1 MKESIG
7 KIQGNGMRELADRLS
22 TMPENSR
29 KLLARIVELAYQ
41 RNSRDQEKDKDRDRD
56 NDRRPNTVYFPEL
69 HESCGLDVEAM
80 YETLKPLQSA
90 GLIEID
96 DQYPFEEIA
105 LVAQSPFGDNALAEL
120 SRRCEL
126 AKLSVWDVVVGNEWG
141 GLE

>member
-1 MKESIG
+1 MKDSTG
-7 KIQGNGMRELADRLS
+7 NIQGSGMRKLADRL
-22 TMPENSR
+22 MLVPENSR

-41 RNSRDQEKDKDRDRD
+41 RKSRDQEKDKDRGRD

-96 DQYPFEEIA
+96 DQYPFEEIV
-105 LVAQSPFGDNALAEL
+105 LVAQSPSGENALAEL
-120 SRRCEL
+120 VRKCER
-126 AKLSVWDVVVGNEWG
+126 ANVSVWDVIVRRKWNAIE
-141 GLE
+141 

>member
-1 MKESIG
+1 MNNSART
-7 KIQGNGMRELADRLS
+7 IQGNGMRELAERLS
-22 TMPENSR
+22 PLPENSH

-41 RNSRDQEKDKDRDRD
+41 GKSRDPDQGRN

-105 LVAQSPFGDNALAEL
+105 LVAQLPSGENALAEL
-120 SRRCEL
+120 SHRCEL
-126 AKLSVWDVVVGNEWG
+126 ANVSVWEVVVGREWSA
-141 GLE
+141 LE